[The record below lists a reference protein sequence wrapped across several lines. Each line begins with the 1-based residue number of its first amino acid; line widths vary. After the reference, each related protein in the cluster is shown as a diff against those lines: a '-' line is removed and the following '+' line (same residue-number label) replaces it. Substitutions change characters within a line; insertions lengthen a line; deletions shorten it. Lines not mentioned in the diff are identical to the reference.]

1 MKLDLAIHIPAVLAP
16 LAWLLMPTMA
26 FFIVLKAVLVAYGKA
41 IIQGFKKNS

>member
-1 MKLDLAIHIPAVLAP
+1 MKLDLTIHLPPALAS
-16 LAWLLMPTMA
+16 LAWLLMPIMA